1 MNFRNNID
9 NREMKVCIVLSGKNG
24 RGKPFKSVPFFCF
37 TFYCNFTAMIIFG
50 DPLNFEGGKV

>member
-1 MNFRNNID
+1 
-9 NREMKVCIVLSGKNG
+9 MKVCIVLSGKNG